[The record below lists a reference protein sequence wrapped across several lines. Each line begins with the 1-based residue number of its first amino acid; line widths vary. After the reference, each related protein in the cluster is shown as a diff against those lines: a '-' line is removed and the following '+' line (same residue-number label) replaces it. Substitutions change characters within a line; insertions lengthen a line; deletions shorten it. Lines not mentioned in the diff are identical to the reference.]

1 MGGVREIEDS
11 AYLKGATPGG
21 GVGGGG
27 VGLGLIPAFTVI
39 DPGGV
44 AITAA

>member
-1 MGGVREIEDS
+1 MGGVREIEDG

-21 GVGGGG
+21 GGWGGG
-27 VGLGLIPAFTVI
+27 GLGLIPAFTVI

>member
-1 MGGVREIEDS
+1 MGGVREIEDG

-21 GVGGGG
+21 GGG
-27 VGLGLIPAFTVI
+27 GLGLIPAFTVI

>member
-1 MGGVREIEDS
+1 MGGVREIEDG

-21 GVGGGG
+21 GGGG
-27 VGLGLIPAFTVI
+27 GLGLIPAFTVI

>member
-1 MGGVREIEDS
+1 MGGVREIEDG
-11 AYLKGATPGG
+11 AYLEGATPGG
-21 GVGGGG
+21 GVGGG
-27 VGLGLIPAFTVI
+27 LGAKSSINTVI